1 MTTDNNND
9 DTVPPALDLE
19 QWSTEMI
26 DNALKEHIAL
36 INEQVEYVNDLISAT
51 TTVVQKFCLDVGTK
65 YVTHSNDLVEIA
77 YQTQNRFLGLVN
89 SEGNLPFPIWYTAD
103 GYVDRNFDENI
114 EQDPFDIKKTYREAD
129 VVYLLRNN
137 GKYASNNCFM
147 SYEAAA
153 EAASTRGGRVI
164 AFREIME
171 D

>member
-1 MTTDNNND
+1 MTTDNNN
-9 DTVPPALDLE
+9 VPPDPVQE
-19 QWSTEMI
+19 EWTTEMI
-26 DNALKEHIAL
+26 DDALKEHIAL

-51 TTVVQKFCLDVGTK
+51 TAVVHKFCLDIGTR
-65 YVTHSNDLVEIA
+65 YVTHSDHLVDIA
-77 YQTQNRFLGLVN
+77 YETQNRFLGLV
-89 SEGNLPFPIWYTAD
+89 SAEGSLPFPIWYTSD

-137 GKYASNNCFM
+137 DKYASNNCFM

-164 AFREIME
+164 AFREVME